1 MKFPKNNSLWSWN
14 QFLRAQGK
22 KIQSMS
28 PSFLVIILIFFSFP
42 FFAQEEREMIRLIDP
57 NSTLKPQK
65 KPGDDDKQKAISET
79 QKVLLKK
86 VLENLSDR
94 EIDDFLTR
102 LGLSTEGSSYAK
114 RIRLRESLQPKENK
128 KSTAEEQVEASKN
141 KTPYVIEN
149 AGEGEFLSI
158 DKTKSG
164 VLVLRGRVR
173 IKVKEGT
180 ITADTISV
188 DTKKNE
194 IYAEGGINYK
204 DGPVEIQ
211 GDKFIYDINNERGII
226 YDTKASMFPV
236 NFIGKKIKKLE
247 ESKYLLDM
255 GYFTTCNA
263 EVPHYTFKAK
273 KIFLYDDRSV
283 IATDLWLN
291 IGSSK
296 VFWLPLYY
304 GSSLGS
310 GWIVQT
316 GQNRNQGKFLQTS
329 YQWSEPTA
337 IQSLLSPVGRKIK
350 IDGYEKTGQHLG
362 FEFWK
367 ISPWLNYN
375 LDLGIA
381 NYRFYQAAATY
392 TDFNRFSLGGADQ
405 TVVTNQVDKGEL
417 CLETPGGKCIA
428 SYSSLLNAQNGFT
441 GRLPDIGYRN
451 ETWWKGNLV
460 LNAKSNNLGA
470 DGTRNVQI
478 RMDEYSNPRFDFEF
492 GYRYEPANTLQ
503 SLYTRRTQRN
513 SFIRQTVLW
522 NMDYTETRGDLSVNV
537 SAKRLSTYFFINP
550 IDRADFF
557 PVRDELPRLSIRNSA
572 QIGELPYFK
581 SPVYWDFS
589 LNTLV
594 ARIFGGPQKKPLV
607 GSTITNPLNDPW
619 GRYRENL
626 LRTEYFNRAET
637 GLRTNIN
644 LGSYFAYTPSVYI
657 GGNKQSV
664 DRANSTTDPTTQEVS
679 IDRFYKRESYY
690 FIRNNQRITYG
701 IPELLFSSTYRRTD
715 ARNRELPDPVL
726 KDGRDAVHEVELGVE
741 SNAFEDI
748 ELSLKTIRDMRQF
761 SNNYN
766 PQPTNSE
773 RWYFTIFRVGAYYDF
788 FDGFKKNRGTLLEKQ
803 RSFFSGIFMNN
814 DYVHHTAQNR
824 PLYNNLTTGYQM
836 GGFTLPFMRNIKSL
850 EIGGTWY
857 HVFNSSYMQSFGS
870 YAPVSAVGVGNYYL
884 NSSPFLDSYRYYI
897 QADLQLNRFLG
908 LEIELDSRVTQPWR
922 YTNQSGDEAFYRNGQ
937 DAYTLASN
945 YGSSTFQSVDPAF
958 DLIGSTGIYGSNI
971 KQNSAVNVYR
981 LLTVLKHNLHNFEFR
996 WGYSMDL
1003 RSIAG
1008 GASFDSQVTFYD
1020 QSLFFSVNLLNINL
1034 GADDATGSQSRARLW
1049 RYRKRPLDAGY
1060 RSSVSAE

>member
-1 MKFPKNNSLWSWN
+1 MFPKNNTEWSWN
-14 QFLRAQGK
+14 KGQRARGK
-22 KIQSMS
+22 KIQFMFH
-28 PSFLVIILIFFSFP
+28 SFLVIFLLVFCSALIS
-42 FFAQEEREMIRLIDP
+42 QEEREIIRLIDP
-57 NSTLKPQK
+57 NSSLTPAK
-65 KPGDDDKQKAISET
+65 KPGEEERQSAISET

-86 VLENLSDR
+86 VLENLTDR
-94 EIDDFLTR
+94 EVDSFLNR
-102 LGLSTEGSSYAK
+102 LGLSSEGSSYAK
-114 RIRLRESLQPKENK
+114 RIRLRDSLNPPEAK
-128 KSTAEEQVEASKN
+128 KINPEEQLESPKSK
-141 KTPYVIEN
+141 PPFVIEN

-173 IKVKEGT
+173 VKVKDGF
-180 ITADTISV
+180 ITADTISI

-194 IYAEGGINYK
+194 IYAEGGIFYK
-204 DGPVEIQ
+204 DGPVEVK

-226 YDTKASMFPV
+226 YDTKASIYPV

-247 ESKYLLDM
+247 ENKYLLDM

-273 KIFLYDDRSV
+273 KLFLYDDRSV
-283 IATDLWLN
+283 IATDLWLSV
-291 IGSSK
+291 GSSK

-316 GQNRNQGKFLQTS
+316 GQNRSQGKFLQTS

-367 ISPWLNYN
+367 VSPWLNYN
-375 LDLGIA
+375 LDFGIA
-381 NYRFYQAAATY
+381 NFRNYQVAGRY
-392 TDFNRFSLGGADQ
+392 TDFNRFTLGGTDQ
-405 TVVTNQVDKGEL
+405 AVVTNQIDRGEL
-417 CLETPGGKCIA
+417 CLETTGGKCIA
-428 SYSSLLNAQNGFT
+428 TYSSILNAQTGFT
-441 GRLPDIGYRN
+441 GRIPDIGYKN

-470 DGTRNVQI
+470 DGTRNLQI
-478 RMDEYSNPRFDFEF
+478 RMDEYSNPRFDYEF
-492 GYRYEPANTLQ
+492 GFRYQPANTLQ
-503 SLYTRRTQRN
+503 SLYTRRNQRN

-522 NMDYTETRGDLSVNV
+522 NMDYTETRGDLSINI
-537 SAKRLSTYFFINP
+537 STRRISTYFLINP
-550 IDRADFF
+550 ADRSDFF
-557 PVRDELPRLSIRNSA
+557 PVRDELPRLSIRNSS
-572 QIGELPYFK
+572 QIAELPYFN
-581 SPVYWDFS
+581 SPVYLDFS
-589 LNTLV
+589 LNSLV
-594 ARIFGGPQKKPLV
+594 ARIFGGPIQKPLI
-607 GSTITNPLNDPW
+607 GSTTANPINDPW

-626 LRTEYFNRAET
+626 LRTEYYNRMET
-637 GLRTNIN
+637 GLRTNLN
-644 LGSYFAYTPSVYI
+644 MGNYFTFSPSVYI

-664 DRANSTTDPTTQEVS
+664 DRVSSTLNPTAQEVS
-679 IDRFYKRESYY
+679 IDRQFKRESYY
-690 FIRNNQRITYG
+690 FLRNNHRITFG
-701 IPELLFSSTYRRTD
+701 TPALLFSTTYRRTD

-726 KDGRDAVHEVELGVE
+726 KDGRDAVHETEIGVE

-748 ELSLKTIRDMRQF
+748 ELSVKTIRDMRQF
-761 SNNYN
+761 SNSYN
-766 PQPTNSE
+766 PQPTQSE

-788 FDGFKKNRGTLLEKQ
+788 FDGFRKSKSTLLEKQ

-824 PLYNNLTTGYQM
+824 PLYNNLTAGYQM

-870 YAPVSAVGVGNYYL
+870 YAPTSAVGIGYYYL
-884 NSSPFLDSYRYYI
+884 NTSPFLDSYRYYI
-897 QADLQLNRFLG
+897 QADLQLNRYLG

-922 YTNQSGDEAFYRNGQ
+922 YTNQSGDQSFYRNGQ

-945 YGSSTFQSVDPAF
+945 YGSSTFQSIDPAN
-958 DLIGSTGIYGSNI
+958 DLLGSTGIYGSNI

-981 LLTVLKHNLHNFEFR
+981 LLTVIKHNLHNFEFR

-1008 GASFDSQVTFYD
+1008 GASFDSQITFYD
-1020 QSLFFSVNLLNINL
+1020 QSIFFAVNLLNINL
-1034 GADDATGSQSRARLW
+1034 GADDAAGSQSRARLW
-1049 RYRKRPLDAGY
+1049 RYRKQPLDSGY